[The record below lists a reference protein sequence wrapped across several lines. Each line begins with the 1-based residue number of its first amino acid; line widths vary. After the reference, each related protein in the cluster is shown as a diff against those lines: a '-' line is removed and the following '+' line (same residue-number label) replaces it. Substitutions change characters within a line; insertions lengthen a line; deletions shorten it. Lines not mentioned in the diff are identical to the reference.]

1 MKKSSKIIAVII
13 ALVVV
18 GGGLAGAAYLKKGSE
33 PAAVG
38 KADPQ
43 VQQKNYE
50 NIRDNMV
57 EEDGDDPAQRKIDF
71 AALQEVNPDIYAW
84 IYIPGTSVDYPVLQS
99 SNGDD
104 SYYLNTCVD
113 GTPGLPGAIYTE
125 QAYNGK
131 DFTDPVTVVYGH
143 TLDEGVMFDDL
154 HKYSDRAFFDANPYV
169 YIYLPDKALKYQVFA
184 AVAFDDRHILES
196 SSSYWFADVFQSYLD
211 QLRSSIDGNVN
222 NDVPVTQESTILTL
236 STCITESPSQ
246 RWLVNA
252 TLAGQ

>member
-1 MKKSSKIIAVII
+1 MKKASKIIAVIT

-18 GGGLAGAAYLKKGSE
+18 GGGLAGAAYLHKSSE
-33 PAAVG
+33 PAAVE

-50 NIRDNMV
+50 TIRDDMV
-57 EEDGDDPAQRKIDF
+57 KEDDDPAKRKINF
-71 AALQEVNPDIYAW
+71 AELQEMNPDIYAW

-113 GTPGLPGAIYTE
+113 GTVGLPGAIYTE
-125 QAYNGK
+125 QKYNGK
-131 DFTDPVTVVYGH
+131 DFTDPVTLVYGH

-169 YIYLPDKALKYQVFA
+169 YIYLPDKTLKYQIFA

-196 SSSYWFADVFQSYLD
+196 GSYWFAEAFQSYLD
-211 QLRSSIDGNVN
+211 ELRSSIDGNVN
-222 NDVPVTQESTILTL
+222 NDVPVTLESTILTL

-246 RWLVNA
+246 RWLVSA
-252 TLAGQ
+252 TLTE